1 MQENERYCNIVRD
14 RIFTENEERE
24 KEKEK
29 ETEESKNFKNNKINL
44 EYHKI
49 VNTQDGHTKFTIE
62 LQNLIDFV
70 KERSYYRDL
79 KGNRITP
86 NGKFVP
92 TPYQKLE
99 KMNQDI
105 KCYYENKLNK
115 KSATLLVENSRKR
128 KLLINPNLNII
139 NTVNN
144 SSRSKS
150 KNSYSS
156 KKFSKSKER
165 TTFTKVLSIP
175 KSVKNKCIQSNISL
189 ITNNNVI
196 ELIPPREPPIE
207 SFINY
212 SNSNSNKVC
221 STENYKNIKGRL
233 LPNCKF
239 KQINILKEKLL
250 NKKLNE
256 NNDMVNVSQNNTKNS
271 QYLAEYIKNKKEK
284 LNNLL
289 NRINKNE
296 LNSILNKNKN
306 LKNSYKSKTRDFSS
320 EINKYD
326 LARLNMDHLFKQ
338 DKSINKYELNTLNT
352 RNTKD
357 NFTNTKTT
365 ENKFNTVNMDM
376 NFTKSFKIN
385 KNLTLKNKDMKN
397 NRYDND
403 NKYKTI
409 NNNDF
414 KKFKS
419 IDIHKFRMKVYY

>member
-14 RIFTENEERE
+14 RIFTDNE
-24 KEKEK
+24 EKEK
-29 ETEESKNFKNNKINL
+29 ETEESKNLKNSKINL

-86 NGKFVP
+86 NGRLVP

-105 KCYYENKLNK
+105 KSYYENKLSK
-115 KSATLLVENSRKR
+115 KSATLLVENSKKR
-128 KLLINPNLNII
+128 KLMINPNLNII
-139 NTVNN
+139 NTLNN
-144 SSRSKS
+144 SSRNKS

-156 KKFSKSKER
+156 KRFSKSKEK

-196 ELIPPREPPIE
+196 ELIPPSEPTIE
-207 SFINY
+207 SFTNY
-212 SNSNSNKVC
+212 SNSNKVC
-221 STENYKNIKGRL
+221 LTDNYNNIKSRHLSNYK
-233 LPNCKF
+233 F
-239 KQINILKEKLL
+239 KKINFLKEKMLY
-250 NKKLNE
+250 KKLNE
-256 NNDMVNVSQNNTKNS
+256 NNDMDNISQNNTKNS
-271 QYLAEYIKNKKEK
+271 VFLTEYIKKSKEK
-284 LNNLL
+284 LNDLL
-289 NRINKNE
+289 YRINKKDLDN
-296 LNSILNKNKN
+296 IFNKNKN

-338 DKSINKYELNTLNT
+338 EKKFNKYELNTLYT
-352 RNTKD
+352 RTTKD

-365 ENKFNTVNMDM
+365 DNKFNTISMDM
-376 NFTKSFKIN
+376 NHTKSFRIN
-385 KNLTLKNKDMKN
+385 KNSTLKNKDLKN
-397 NRYDND
+397 NFND
-403 NKYKTI
+403 NVDKYKTI
-409 NNNDF
+409 NNMDF
-414 KKFKS
+414 NKDKKFKS
-419 IDIHKFRMKVYY
+419 IDIHKIRMKAYY

>member
-14 RIFTENEERE
+14 RIFTENEEKERKRE
-24 KEKEK
+24 M
-29 ETEESKNFKNNKINL
+29 EENKNLKNSKINL

-86 NGKFVP
+86 NGKLAP

-105 KCYYENKLNK
+105 KNYYENKLTK
-115 KSATLLVENSRKR
+115 KSTTLLVENSRKR
-128 KLLINPNLNII
+128 KLLLNPNFNII
-139 NTVNN
+139 NTINN
-144 SSRSKS
+144 SSRNRS

-156 KKFSKSKER
+156 KRFSKSKEK
-165 TTFTKVLSIP
+165 TTFSKVLSIP
-175 KSVKNKCIQSNISL
+175 KEIKNKCIQNNISL

-196 ELIPPREPPIE
+196 ELIPPNEPTLE
-207 SFINY
+207 SLTNY
-212 SNSNSNKVC
+212 SNSNQVC
-221 STENYKNIKGRL
+221 LTENYKNLKSRR

-239 KQINILKEKLL
+239 KQINFWKEKLL
-250 NKKLNE
+250 YRKMNE
-256 NNDMVNVSQNNTKNS
+256 NNDMVNLSQNNTKNS
-271 QYLAEYIKNKKEK
+271 QYMTEYIKKNKEK

-289 NRINKNE
+289 LRINKND
-296 LNSILNKNKN
+296 LNNILNKNKN
-306 LKNSYKSKTRDFSS
+306 LTSNCKSKTRDFSS

-326 LARLNMDHLFKQ
+326 LAKLNMDHLFKQ
-338 DKSINKYELNTLNT
+338 DKNFNKYELNTLNT
-352 RNTKD
+352 RTTKD
-357 NFTNTKTT
+357 NFTNTKKS
-365 ENKFNTVNMDM
+365 ENKFNTISMEM
-376 NFTKSFKIN
+376 NHTKSFKIN
-385 KNLTLKNKDMKN
+385 KNLALKNKDLKN
-397 NRYDND
+397 NRYDNI
-403 NKYKTI
+403 NKYRTI

-419 IDIHKFRMKVYY
+419 IDIHKFSMKSYY